1 MTDRYNALVVV
12 MAQDIRSDDAE
23 ALINAIMMLRGV
35 ASVTPNVADMG
46 GHIAKMQVRTEMKQ
60 KVFDALFKD

>member
-1 MTDRYNALVVV
+1 
-12 MAQDIRSDDAE
+12 
-23 ALINAIMMLRGV
+23 
-35 ASVTPNVADMG
+35 MG